1 MEGVDLGGLQAKASV
16 SGTRSFDISASIVL
30 IGMRGVGKSFIGD
43 IAAEVLGWPQLDA
56 DDYLAEKKKQ
66 PLREFVAEH
75 GWPAFREAEASAL
88 EELLN
93 QNPTGHIISLGGGIV
108 ETPASR
114 DILKQYAATG
124 GPVVHV
130 SRPLDEIIA
139 YLGVENTRP
148 AYGEPVADVYYRRQP
163 WFSEISNYEF
173 LNPVGDTNV
182 VTAPSAGIKEE
193 VTRFFKH
200 ITGQRP
206 NLSSNV
212 GSGKRSYFLSLTYPN
227 VMEALPIIDQIS
239 EGVDALELRVDLLRS
254 TEDVGD
260 SVIPSTKYVASQL
273 AMLRRATSL
282 PVVYTVR
289 TVSQGGKHP
298 DRAENEAL
306 ELLELGLR
314 AGVEYL
320 DVEITLPE
328 RKVRELIAKKGSSK
342 VIASYHDFSGNLKW
356 NSGTVKEKYDI
367 AESMGDIIKIIG
379 IANTIQDNFEL
390 HEFVTA
396 VGAKPSAK
404 SIIAVNM
411 GTQGQLSR
419 ILNKTFTPVTHPL
432 LPYKAAPGQLS
443 FKQIQEAL
451 HLVGELP
458 SKQFYLFGNPIAHSM
473 SPTLHNSGF
482 QMLGLPHRYS
492 LLETQSFNEQ
502 NKEAIIAADFGGASV
517 TIPYKLDVIPSM
529 DELTPAAKVIGAVN
543 TVIPKRSLEG
553 KQMLVGDNTDWLG
566 IRASVVAQL
575 VTGNVKNALVI
586 GGGGTARAALYALQS
601 LGAET
606 IYLWNRTKSKAQE
619 LASAFP
625 DARIQVLDQLDIFP
639 SAPPNVIVGTIPA
652 SATTLEK
659 GTLGATF
666 LTADLYQYRDGPA
679 VVVDMAYKPAETPL
693 LRLASV
699 ASNWKTVPGLEVLLE
714 QGYEQFELWTGRKC
728 PRRMVG
734 EKVRAEYYST

>member
-1 MEGVDLGGLQAKASV
+1 
-16 SGTRSFDISASIVL
+16 
-30 IGMRGVGKSFIGD
+30 MRGVGKSFIGD

-56 DDYLAEKKKQ
+56 DDYLVDKMKQ

-75 GWPAFREAEASAL
+75 GWPAFREAEAHVL

-93 QNPTGHIISLGGGIV
+93 QKPTGHIISLGGGIV

-114 DILKQYAATG
+114 DILKQYAASK
-124 GPVVHV
+124 GPVVHI

-139 YLGVENTRP
+139 YLGVENARP
-148 AYGEPVADVYYRRQP
+148 AYGEPVADVYHRRQP

-173 LNPVGDTNV
+173 FNPVGDTSV
-182 VTAPSAGIKEE
+182 VTTPSAGIYQE
-193 VTRFFKH
+193 VTRFFRH

-212 GSGKRSYFLSLTYPN
+212 SSGKRSYFLSLTYPD
-227 VMEALPIIDQIS
+227 VMQALPIIDQIS

-254 TEDVGD
+254 AQDVVD
-260 SVIPSTKYVASQL
+260 NAISSTNYVANQL
-273 AMLRRATSL
+273 ANLRRATSL
-282 PVVYTVR
+282 PIVYTVR

-298 DRAENEAL
+298 DKAENEAL

-320 DVEITLPE
+320 DVEITLSE
-328 RKVRELIAKKGSSK
+328 QKVRELVAKKGFSK
-342 VIASYHDFSGNLKW
+342 IIASYHDFSGNLKW
-356 NSGTVKEKYDI
+356 NSSTVKEKYDI
-367 AESMGDIIKIIG
+367 AESIGDLIKIIG
-379 IANTIQDNFEL
+379 IANTLQDNFKL
-390 HEFVTA
+390 HEFVTN
-396 VGAKPSAK
+396 VCVKPGAKP
-404 SIIAVNM
+404 IIAVNM
-411 GTQGQLSR
+411 GTRGQLSR
-419 ILNKTFTPVTHPL
+419 ILNETFTPVTHPL
-432 LPYKAAPGQLS
+432 LPSKAAPGQLS

-482 QMLGLPHRYS
+482 QMLGLPHRYR
-492 LLETQSFNEQ
+492 LLETQSFNEE
-502 NKEAIIAADFGGASV
+502 NKKAIAASDFGGASV
-517 TIPYKLDVIPSM
+517 TIPYKLDVIPVL

-543 TVIPKRSLEG
+543 TIIPRWSSEG
-553 KQMLVGDNTDWLG
+553 KRMLVGDNTDWLG
-566 IRASVVAQL
+566 IRASVAAQL
-575 VTGNVKNALVI
+575 ATGSVKNALVI

-606 IYLWNRTKSKAQE
+606 IYLWNRTKSKVQE
-619 LASAFP
+619 FASAFP
-625 DARIQVLDQLDIFP
+625 DARIRILDQLDVFP
-639 SAPPNVIVGTIPA
+639 LAPPNVIVGTIPA
-652 SATTLEK
+652 TATTLEK
-659 GTLGATF
+659 GTPGATF

-679 VVVDMAYKPAETPL
+679 VVVDMAYKPADTPL

-728 PRRMVG
+728 PRRAVV
-734 EKVRAEYYST
+734 EKVRAKYYST

>member
-1 MEGVDLGGLQAKASV
+1 
-16 SGTRSFDISASIVL
+16 
-30 IGMRGVGKSFIGD
+30 MRGVGKSFIGD

-56 DDYLAEKKKQ
+56 DDYLADKMKQ

-75 GWPAFREAEASAL
+75 GWPAFREAEAQVL

-93 QNPTGHIISLGGGIV
+93 QKPTGHIISLGGGIV

-114 DILKQYAATG
+114 DILKQYAATKG
-124 GPVVHV
+124 AVIHI

-139 YLGVENTRP
+139 YLGVENARP
-148 AYGEPVADVYYRRQP
+148 AYGEPVADVYHRRQP

-173 LNPVGDTNV
+173 FNPVGDTSV
-182 VTAPSAGIKEE
+182 VTTPSAGIYEE
-193 VTRFFKH
+193 VARFFKH

-212 GSGKRSYFLSLTYPN
+212 SSGKRSYFLSLTYPD
-227 VMEALPIIDQIS
+227 VTQALPIIDQIS

-254 TEDVGD
+254 AQDVVD
-260 SVIPSTKYVASQL
+260 NAIPSARYVAAQL
-273 AMLRRATSL
+273 ATLRRASSL
-282 PVVYTVR
+282 PIVYTVR

-298 DRAENEAL
+298 DRAVNEAL

-328 RKVRELIAKKGSSK
+328 QKVQELVAKKGFSK
-342 VIASYHDFSGNLKW
+342 VIVSYHDFSGNLKW
-356 NSGTVKEKYDI
+356 NSSTVKEKHDI
-367 AESMGDIIKIIG
+367 AQSIGDLIKIIG
-379 IANTIQDNFEL
+379 TANTVQDNFKL
-390 HEFVTA
+390 HEFVTN
-396 VGAKPSAK
+396 VGVKPGAKP
-404 SIIAVNM
+404 IIAVNM

-419 ILNKTFTPVTHPL
+419 ILNETFTPVTHPL
-432 LPYKAAPGQLS
+432 LPFKAAPGQLS

-482 QMLGLPHRYS
+482 QVLGLPHRYH
-492 LLETQSFNEQ
+492 LMETQSFNKK
-502 NKEAIIAADFGGASV
+502 NKEAITADDFGGASV
-517 TIPYKLDVIPSM
+517 TIPYKLDVIPFL

-543 TVIPKRSLEG
+543 TIIPRSSSEG
-553 KQMLVGDNTDWLG
+553 KRMLVGDNTDWLG
-566 IRASVVAQL
+566 VRASVVAQL
-575 VTGNVKNALVI
+575 ATGSVKNALVI

-619 LASAFP
+619 LATAFP
-625 DARIQVLDQLDIFP
+625 DARIHVLDQLGVFP
-639 SAPPNVIVGTIPA
+639 FAPPNVIVGTIPA
-652 SATTLEK
+652 TATTLEK
-659 GTLGATF
+659 GTPGATF

-679 VVVDMAYKPAETPL
+679 VVVDMAYKPADTPL

-699 ASNWKTVPGLEVLLE
+699 ASNWKTLPGLEVLLE

-728 PRRMVG
+728 PRGAVG
-734 EKVRAEYYST
+734 EKVRAKYYST